1 MKSILVVDDEPH
13 VSRVVKLRLEEV
25 GYHVELASNGEEALE
40 KLREE
45 SFDALITDVVMPR
58 MTGRELC
65 QRISK
70 ELPDLDLLIFV
81 ITSSSEIEH
90 RDWINEVPR
99 AELIEKPVSTTRL
112 IARLQKR
119 LEGERESQDV

>member
-45 SFDALITDVVMPR
+45 SFDAMITDVVMPR

-70 ELPDLDLLIFV
+70 ELPDVDLLIFV
-81 ITSSSEIEH
+81 VTSSSEMEH
-90 RDWINEVPR
+90 RDWVNEVPR
-99 AELIEKPVSTTRL
+99 AELIEKPISTTRL
-112 IARLQKR
+112 IARLQRR
-119 LEGERESQDV
+119 LEREPGDRDV

>member
-13 VSRVVKLRLEEV
+13 VNRVMKLRLEEV
-25 GYHVELASNGEEALE
+25 GYRVEIASNGEEALE

-45 SFDALITDVVMPR
+45 SFDAMITDVLMPR

-65 QRISK
+65 QRIRK
-70 ELPDLDLLIFV
+70 ELPDVDLLIFV

-90 RDWINEVPR
+90 RDWVKEVPR
-99 AELIEKPVSTTRL
+99 AELIEKPVSPKRL
-112 IARLQKR
+112 IAYLRR
-119 LEGERESQDV
+119 GLEGESGEQGA

>member
-99 AELIEKPVSTTRL
+99 AELIEKPISTTRL
-112 IARLQKR
+112 IARLQR
-119 LEGERESQDV
+119 QLEREPGDQDV